1 MQKALVLLMDSFEK
15 ARLKGFG
22 FAVGATLGWSSKSEA
37 EEIPVGNIVEQVED
51 LTQDTEEGE
60 ELS

>member
-1 MQKALVLLMDSFEK
+1 MSDSFTE

-22 FAVGATLGWSSKSEA
+22 FAVGATLGWSSTPEA

-51 LTQDTEEGE
+51 LTGEGE
-60 ELS
+60 EDD